1 MSDTPPNFCS
11 TLEEAIDIAREVFW
25 ADHPEISGDEA
36 DIQQLNIQRYILQ
49 DGEEMWAAMFYDDET
64 QADEQGVYIPTLF
77 DSDAQRVFDGE
88 VDEAELRLEWQE
100 ENTLYEWDEDDF
112 QYEMPV
118 NDEDEQTPVDGWS
131 DE

>member
-1 MSDTPPNFCS
+1 MSDIPLNFCS
-11 TLEEAIDIAREVFW
+11 TLEEAIDIARETFL
-25 ADHPEISGDEA
+25 ADHPEINDDEA

-64 QADEQGVYIPTLF
+64 QADEKGVYIPALF
-77 DSDAQRVFDGE
+77 GSAAQRVFDGD
-88 VDEAELRLEWQE
+88 VDEAELRLEWQA
-100 ENTLYEWDEDDF
+100 ENTLYEWDDGDF

-118 NDEDEQTPVDGWS
+118 DEEDDPAPVDEWS